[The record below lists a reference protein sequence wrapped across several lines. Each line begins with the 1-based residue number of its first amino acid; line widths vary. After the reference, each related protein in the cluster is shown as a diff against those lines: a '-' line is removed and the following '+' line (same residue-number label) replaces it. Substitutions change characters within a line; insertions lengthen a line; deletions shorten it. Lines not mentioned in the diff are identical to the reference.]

1 MSADLLKGKQNEV
14 YRILLEEGPMLNR
27 QIAEILLRRRGQRA
41 SRFRHAEMKRCSN
54 ALARLKSRNAVANYG
69 GGWFALPADGIT
81 APKNPGPA
89 PRPKK
94 PPAEAK
100 PARDRLAALES
111 DHEHR
116 LWLDDV
122 RRRREQKERQWQWQ
136 ARC

>member
-1 MSADLLKGKQNEV
+1 MTATLQGKQAEI
-14 YRILLEEGPMLNR
+14 YRILVEKGPMTAR
-27 QIAEILLRRRGQRA
+27 QIAEIMVRRGLMPSLGRA
-41 SRFRHAEMKRCSN
+41 AMKRNYNS
-54 ALARLKSRNAVANYG
+54 LARLKSRNAVANYG

-81 APKNPGPA
+81 APNN
-89 PRPKK
+89 PRPARRPSKES
-94 PPAEAK
+94 PAEAT
-100 PARDRLAALES
+100 PPQDRLAALE